1 MSVSFEATMVYSLA
15 VHAHTHVSRLFRNA
29 TLPFSLP
36 NRKSKR
42 KALKIQIQYRPTGTK
57 PFQSVLKKPS
67 IIRVRKKGLKF
78 QWRSGFLAVSNGNR
92 KLESKRCSLNIP
104 NKPTNI
110 RYKTG
115 ETISESVTLS

>member
-42 KALKIQIQYRPTGTK
+42 KALKIQIQYRRTGTK
-57 PFQSVLKKPS
+57 PFQPVLKKPS
-67 IIRVRKKGLKF
+67 IISVRKKGLKWRHVSSF
-78 QWRSGFLAVSNGNR
+78 QKASFNEEAVFL
-92 KLESKRCSLNIP
+92 RCR
-104 NKPTNI
+104 T
-110 RYKTG
+110 
-115 ETISESVTLS
+115 ETAS